1 MEHWGFTLVF
11 IFSLLVIIRNILVF
25 ARRLFDAEPITYELK
40 RDELLLLGCAFSYT
54 LTYLIY

>member
-25 ARRLFDAEPITYELK
+25 ARKLFAQRK
-40 RDELLLLGCAFSYT
+40 HN
-54 LTYLIY
+54 YLIEQIQHTKEYKTEQSNVKIC